1 MHWFNVFLKA
11 ARRIHRAELTGGV
24 DQHWYRVS
32 MCCCYPRIFPIK
44 QLSLTSAPEE
54 PIQITLLAAV
64 TLNPALTPRAI
75 FKLPVLLSSALV
87 PTAVLSLPVVL
98 LRSAS
103 RSMAVLSL
111 PVVLFCIAP

>member
-1 MHWFNVFLKA
+1 VL
-11 ARRIHRAELTGGV
+11 LLP
-24 DQHWYRVS
+24 
-32 MCCCYPRIFPIK
+32 PRIFPIK

-64 TLNPALTPRAI
+64 TLNPASTHRAI

-87 PTAVLSLPVVL
+87 PTAVLLLPVVL

-103 RSMAVLSL
+103 RPMAVLSL
-111 PVVLFCIAP
+111 PVLLERDW